1 MCSTIFNCL
10 LLCFIILW
18 LPSVQP
24 HYFTIRLQ
32 RIAHMSYI
40 TLLENE
46 QEHVC
51 AYCVVQE
58 LYSLRI
64 SSRIN
69 TYSHLNCID
78 DLSVL
83 CGHIDK
89 YLENRAHTYTHAY
102 EPLVTRSSHKIFIF
116 VPMIQNICK

>member
-1 MCSTIFNCL
+1 MFDNIQLFIAL
-10 LLCFIILW
+10 LHHFVVASRTAALFYN
-18 LPSVQP
+18 SAS
-24 HYFTIRLQ
+24 
-32 RIAHMSYI
+32 AHSSYVI
-40 TLLENE
+40 LENE

-51 AYCVVQE
+51 AYCVVQK